1 MLQGDCDAMKGKSEV
16 FLTDT
21 HAHLASARFAGEVPG
36 VLARSREAGVGRIV
50 SISCDLDDV
59 EANLGLAATHPG
71 VFATAG
77 IHPCYVHEPGPADWR
92 ERLRNLANRPEIVA
106 IGEIGLDYYHPPE
119 DGSEATA
126 WRLLQESIFEEM
138 LQLAENLRLPAV
150 IHSRESTPAVLAVL
164 ARFPAVRAVLHC
176 FTGTPAEAEQA
187 LAAGHFLSFTG
198 VITYPKADG
207 VRATAAVVPLE
218 RIMIE
223 TDAPYLAPVPFRGK
237 PCEPAMIRHTCQRL
251 AEIHGVTTEEMTITT
266 SHNAESFFGLSGPL
280 LGAGAAWEG
289 GCESGECVIV

>member
-1 MLQGDCDAMKGKSEV
+1 MKGKSEV

-77 IHPCYVHEPGPADWR
+77 IHPCYVHEPGPTDWR

-119 DGSEATA
+119 DGSETTA

-187 LAAGHFLSFTG
+187 LAAGPFLSF
-198 VITYPKADG
+198 TYPKADD
-207 VRATAAVVPLE
+207 VRATAAVVPLD

-237 PCEPAMIRHTCQRL
+237 SCEPAMIRHTCQRL
-251 AEIHGVTTEEMTITT
+251 AEIHGLTTEEMTITT
-266 SHNAESFFGLSGPL
+266 SRNAESFFGLSGPL
-280 LGAGAAWEG
+280 LGAGAASEG

>member
-1 MLQGDCDAMKGKSEV
+1 MLQGDRDAMKEKSEV

-36 VLARSREAGVGRIV
+36 LLARSREAGVGRIV

-59 EANLGLAATHPG
+59 EANLALAAAHAG

-92 ERLRNLANRPEIVA
+92 ERLRQLAARPEIVA

-119 DGSEATA
+119 DGSETVA
-126 WRLLQESIFEEM
+126 WRRLQESVFEEM
-138 LQLAENLRLPAV
+138 LQLAQDLHLPAV
-150 IHSRESTPAVLAVL
+150 IHSRESTPAVLDVL

-176 FTGTPAEAEQA
+176 FTGTPAEAEEA

-198 VITYPKADG
+198 VITYPKADD
-207 VRATAAVVPLE
+207 VRATAAVVPLD
-218 RIMIE
+218 RVMIE

-237 PCEPAMIRHTCQRL
+237 TCEPGMVRHTCQRL
-251 AEIHGVTTEEMTITT
+251 AEIHGLSTEEMTVAT
-266 SHNAESFFGLSGPL
+266 SRNAEAFFGLSGPL
-280 LGAGAAWEG
+280 LA
-289 GCESGECVIV
+289 

>member
-1 MLQGDCDAMKGKSEV
+1 MLQGDRDAMKEKSEV

-36 VLARSREAGVGRIV
+36 LLARSREAGVGRIV

-59 EANLGLAATHPG
+59 VANLALAAAHAG

-92 ERLRNLANRPEIVA
+92 ERLRQLAARPEIVA

-119 DGSEATA
+119 DGSETVA
-126 WRLLQESIFEEM
+126 WRRLQESVFEEM
-138 LQLAENLRLPAV
+138 LQLAQDLHLPAV
-150 IHSRESTPAVLAVL
+150 IHSRESTPAVLDVL

-176 FTGTPAEAEQA
+176 FTGTPAEAEEA

-198 VITYPKADG
+198 VITYPKADD
-207 VRATAAVVPLE
+207 VRATAAVVPLD
-218 RIMIE
+218 RVMIE

-237 PCEPAMIRHTCQRL
+237 TCEPGMVRHTCQRL
-251 AEIHGVTTEEMTITT
+251 AEIHGLSTEEMTVAT
-266 SHNAESFFGLSGPL
+266 SRNAEAFFGLSGPL
-280 LGAGAAWEG
+280 LA
-289 GCESGECVIV
+289 

>member
-1 MLQGDCDAMKGKSEV
+1 
-16 FLTDT
+16 
-21 HAHLASARFAGEVPG
+21 
-36 VLARSREAGVGRIV
+36 
-50 SISCDLDDV
+50 
-59 EANLGLAATHPG
+59 
-71 VFATAG
+71 
-77 IHPCYVHEPGPADWR
+77 
-92 ERLRNLANRPEIVA
+92 
-106 IGEIGLDYYHPPE
+106 
-119 DGSEATA
+119 
-126 WRLLQESIFEEM
+126 M

-198 VITYPKADG
+198 VITYPKADD
-207 VRATAAVVPLE
+207 VRATAAVVPLD

-251 AEIHGVTTEEMTITT
+251 AEIHGLTTEEMTITT

-280 LGAGAAWEG
+280 LGAGAASEG